1 MKLKLMTII
10 TALLLSSIAT
20 TATSDTSGKQDKTV
34 SVIKGVNLAK
44 FNAGIEDIR
53 ANPAHGRVE
62 FRATGESEEMLY
74 HSTARIGSFKAA
86 GQEMGKTREY
96 VLHLGLPI
104 ELQGDVEHPV
114 DRIEPVEL
122 ALAALSDCIIGTISM
137 HALLNGIDIDSIST
151 TIQAPL
157 NLQVL
162 VGIDGLEKRNQ
173 IYENISIDV
182 EIEGSNLTEKQR
194 LFLSEQTKRSP
205 VFNLIA
211 LAQKMDTTL
220 TIRK

>member
-1 MKLKLMTII
+1 MTSKLTVIFI
-10 TALLLSSIAT
+10 TVLLSSIAS
-20 TATSDTSGKQDKTV
+20 TAMSDTSDNHDSTT

-74 HSTARIGSFKAA
+74 HSTARIGPFMAA
-86 GQEMGKTREY
+86 GQEMGKTRQY
-96 VLHLGLPI
+96 VLHLGLPV
-104 ELQGDVEHPV
+104 ELQGDVEQPV

-122 ALAALSDCIIGTISM
+122 ALAGLSDCIIATIAM
-137 HALLNGIDIDSIST
+137 HALLNGINIDSIST
-151 TIQAPL
+151 TIKAPL

-162 VGIDGLEKRNQ
+162 LGIDGLDKRDQ
-173 IYENISIDV
+173 IYGNIAINV
-182 EIEGSNLTEKQR
+182 EIEGPNLTEKQR
-194 LFLSEQTKRSP
+194 LFLSQQAKRSP

>member
-1 MKLKLMTII
+1 MVII
-10 TALLLSSIAT
+10 TTLLLSSLPT
-20 TATSDTSGKQDKTV
+20 TATSDASSKQDKTV

-86 GQEMGKTREY
+86 GQEMGQTREY
-96 VLHLGLPI
+96 LLHLGLPI
-104 ELQGDVEHPV
+104 ELQGDVEQPV

-122 ALAALSDCIIGTISM
+122 ALAGLSDCIIGTIAI
-137 HALLNGIDIDSIST
+137 HALMNGIDIDKVSA
-151 TIQAPL
+151 TIRAPFK
-157 NLQVL
+157 LQVL
-162 VGIDGLEKRNQ
+162 LGIDGLDKRDQ
-173 IYENISIDV
+173 IYGSISIDV
-182 EIEGSNLTEKQR
+182 EIEGPNLTEKQR